1 VAKTYIPTSTV
12 EIHRLAIYLA
22 RYQAVLR
29 PAMVAIDPSFGAL
42 FDALLTAV
50 LAMDAVSQTLYPVED

>member
-1 VAKTYIPTSTV
+1 VAKTYIPTSVV

-42 FDALLTAV
+42 FDALLAAT